1 VNVPFGGNASLNG
14 WNLLG
19 NPFSSGLNW
28 DAIISSAG
36 FPSGTSKG
44 LYFTRDNNLCYYI
57 GGVGLPG
64 DVNGIIPPMQGF
76 FTKTTANG
84 TITLAAS
91 ARTHNNTHQRY
102 KGSSE
107 IPLVRLLLKR
117 NKTVTDETVVRFDEE
132 AKTGFDYDFD
142 AYKMFISTSKTMI
155 YSTTEGTNYAINGQ
169 PYPETFIEIPLAVN
183 ITKDTIHTISATQL
197 QGLGNYYVT
206 LRDNTSGITT
216 DLKTT
221 PSVTFT
227 GSPGTISGRFI
238 LKISTTT
245 TGLEQPLASENKFN
259 IYSGNGIIRIRTVS
273 DEWEG
278 KTGSVKIL
286 DITGKPVSI
295 LPNAEFR
302 RDSEIIVPSAGKTG
316 IYLVEIKSGLM
327 RYVKKVVVR

>member
-1 VNVPFGGNASLNG
+1 
-14 WNLLG
+14 
-19 NPFSSGLNW
+19 
-28 DAIISSAG
+28 
-36 FPSGTSKG
+36 
-44 LYFTRDNNLCYYI
+44 
-57 GGVGLPG
+57 
-64 DVNGIIPPMQGF
+64 
-76 FTKTTANG
+76 
-84 TITLAAS
+84 
-91 ARTHNNTHQRY
+91 
-102 KGSSE
+102 
-107 IPLVRLLLKR
+107 
-117 NKTVTDETVVRFDEE
+117 
-132 AKTGFDYDFD
+132 
-142 AYKMFISTSKTMI
+142 MFISTSKTMI